1 MLTKTNQPE
10 ACVARKQ
17 SASYYALLPF
27 VCTHSSDFLINIL
40 CLRIRN
46 FHCAKKVPLQAVTEP
61 SPLQVPRCFSVISF
75 CWWRWLQLLWFSLAE
90 NWRNSHAHLRTWAYA
105 SRDGP
110 ALQNRAA
117 CCILLFQPRLAVSAF
132 QGRHS
137 LTCLWL
143 SSCIQ
148 REIHAEKINPAKI
161 IFLSTSYTDR
171 STLNLCFMSMLWS
184 SIGLLYLN
192 LGPCS

>member
-27 VCTHSSDFLINIL
+27 VCTHSSDFLIDIL

-46 FHCAKKVPLQAVTEP
+46 FHYGKEVPLQAVTEP
-61 SPLQVPRCFSVISF
+61 SPLQVPQHFNLTSF

-90 NWRNSHAHLRTWAYA
+90 NWQNSHAHLCTWAYA
-105 SRDGP
+105 SRDGW
-110 ALQNRAA
+110 ALQNRAV
-117 CCILLFQPRLAVSAF
+117 CCILLFQPLLEAFPF
-132 QGRHS
+132 QGRHC

-148 REIHAEKINPAKI
+148 RETQAKK
-161 IFLSTSYTDR
+161 
-171 STLNLCFMSMLWS
+171 N
-184 SIGLLYLN
+184 
-192 LGPCS
+192 